1 MSRIIYKIKN
11 STVAQGLIALIDS
24 QIKFMTSSRMWGVA
38 TVVFWLAAHYKG
50 VRSFDYFILFAF
62 LTVACL
68 IRIAEAIE
76 KR

>member
-11 STVAQGLIALIDS
+11 SILVQGLLVFIDS
-24 QIKFMTSSRMWGVA
+24 QIKFMTSSRAW
-38 TVVFWLAAHYKG
+38 VVIVVVYWLAAHYEG
-50 VRSFDYFILFAF
+50 VNSFDYFILFIF

-76 KR
+76 NR